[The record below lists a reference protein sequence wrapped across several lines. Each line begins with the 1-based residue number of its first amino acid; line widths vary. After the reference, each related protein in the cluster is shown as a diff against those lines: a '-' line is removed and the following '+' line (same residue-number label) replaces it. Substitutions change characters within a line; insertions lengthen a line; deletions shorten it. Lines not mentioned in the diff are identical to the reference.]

1 MNQPPSVVGKNFRIY
16 YVERMLPPRKKNS
29 KLRNRRATGKLEAKG
44 RMRGE
49 GGGAEGLFV
58 CEACT
63 PSLIVLRKL
72 LKASSVSLRN
82 LCCNDE
88 ASNATDEKKER
99 GRRRSLRGWGGKL
112 LSRFSKAIY
121 LLAFSCRDSFRFD
134 SSTLDNLR
142 NRV

>member
-16 YVERMLPPRKKNS
+16 YVERMLPPRKKIQNCVQLESS
-29 KLRNRRATGKLEAKG
+29 KRKDGCAVKE
-44 RMRGE
+44 
-49 GGGAEGLFV
+49 EGLFV

-82 LCCNDE
+82 LCCNGE